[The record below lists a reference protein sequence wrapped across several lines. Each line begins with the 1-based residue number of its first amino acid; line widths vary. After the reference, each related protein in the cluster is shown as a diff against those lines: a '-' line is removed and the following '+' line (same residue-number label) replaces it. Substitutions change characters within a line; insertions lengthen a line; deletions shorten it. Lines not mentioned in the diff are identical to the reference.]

1 MKAIG
6 VIEIKTI
13 SKGYLVS
20 DGILDLVSVE
30 IVMAQ
35 PICPGK
41 FVLIIAGGVA
51 EVENAVAFANREY
64 GEAVVD
70 STVLGRIEEE
80 VYLSLMGAAET
91 AQRGAVGIIET
102 FSIAAII
109 QAADTAV
116 KTSGVEIMEIRIG
129 ARYGRKM
136 LCTFHRQ
143 RIECGRRGEKRRR
156 AGSGGRA
163 AGGYGSHCQ
172 SPCGIMAIYRIEVW
186 KCLHWNVRSGLW
198 NN

>member
-35 PICPGK
+35 PVCPGK
-41 FVLIIAGGVA
+41 FVLILAGGVA
-51 EVENAVAFANREY
+51 EVENAVAFANRKY
-64 GEAVVD
+64 SEAVVD

-80 VYLSLMGAAET
+80 VYLSLVGAAET

-102 FSIAAII
+102 FSIAAVI

-116 KTSGVEIMEIRIG
+116 KTSGVEIMEIRIARGMGGKCYALFTGSVSNVEDAVKNGG
-129 ARYGRKM
+129 AQATEEGLLVDTAVIASPHTELWQY
-136 LCTFHRQ
+136 
-143 RIECGRRGEKRRR
+143 IE
-156 AGSGGRA
+156 
-163 AGGYGSHCQ
+163 
-172 SPCGIMAIYRIEVW
+172 
-186 KCLHWNVRSGLW
+186 
-198 NN
+198 